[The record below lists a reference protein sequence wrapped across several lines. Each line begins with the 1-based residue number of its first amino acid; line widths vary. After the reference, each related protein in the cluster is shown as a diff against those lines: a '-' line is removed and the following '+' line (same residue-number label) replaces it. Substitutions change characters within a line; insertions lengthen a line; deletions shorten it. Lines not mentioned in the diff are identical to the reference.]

1 MGSSRVFHPL
11 LVRIALIGA
20 APAVV
25 IWSFAGLLPALVAG
39 ALLVVAELW
48 RIRRAVTVGMP
59 DRIEFVPS
67 RPADHAWIDT
77 DAFRTELE
85 SLAELGFAPVAD
97 YEIVYPG
104 APDGLARVL
113 VNADARVYAEV
124 SQVRAGRRATPVA
137 TTLMSVM
144 SDGWS
149 LQTSSRAPT
158 PVAVAFMQTPRAM
171 WRSLPQAT
179 PQELLADHL
188 QLRERASG
196 DLGVGVGGDGSLNGY
211 FTQQQ
216 IEHQA
221 RRTALIAT
229 NVVRGLVRGLACER
243 SMPSQW
249 LGDYAGKPRR
259 VGTVADDPVVTEAG
273 APIEAREPHAVA

>member
-11 LVRIALIGA
+11 LIRIGLIA
-20 APAVV
+20 AVPAAV
-25 IWSFAGLLPALVAG
+25 IWSFAGPLPALAAG
-39 ALLVVAELW
+39 AVLVIAEFW

-67 RPADHAWIDT
+67 RPVDHPWVDT
-77 DAFRTELE
+77 DAFRRELE
-85 SLAELGFAPVAD
+85 ALAELGFSPVAD
-97 YEIVYPG
+97 YQVVYPG

-124 SQVRAGRRATPVA
+124 SQARSGARATPVA
-137 TTLMSVM
+137 TSLTSVM

-149 LQTSSRAPT
+149 LQTSSREPS
-158 PVAVAFMQTPRAM
+158 PLAVAFMRTPRAM
-171 WRSLPQAT
+171 WRSLPKAA

-188 QLRERASG
+188 ELREHAAG

-221 RRTALIAT
+221 RRATLIAT

-243 SMPSQW
+243 AMPSQW
-249 LGDYAGKPRR
+249 LGEYTGRR
-259 VGTVADDPVVTEAG
+259 RRLAAVADPPAPAEAG
-273 APIEAREPHAVA
+273 AAIETREPQAVA

>member
-1 MGSSRVFHPL
+1 MGSSHVFKPL
-11 LVRIALIGA
+11 LLRIGLIA
-20 APAVV
+20 AVPAAV
-25 IWSFAGLLPALVAG
+25 IWAFAGPVPALVAG
-39 ALLVVAELW
+39 VLLVIAELW

-67 RPADHAWIDT
+67 RPADHPWIDA
-77 DAFRTELE
+77 DAFRRELE
-85 SLAELGFAPVAD
+85 ALADLGFSPVAD
-97 YEIVYPG
+97 YEVVYPG

-113 VNADARVYAEV
+113 VNAEARVYAEV
-124 SQVRAGRRATPVA
+124 SQTRAGARATPVA
-137 TTLMSVM
+137 TSLMSVM

-149 LQTSSRAPT
+149 VQTSSREPM

-179 PQELLADHL
+179 PQDLLADHL
-188 QLRERASG
+188 ALRERAAC

-221 RRTALIAT
+221 RRAALLAT
-229 NVVRGLVRGLACER
+229 NVVRGLARGIACEFT
-243 SMPSQW
+243 MPSQW
-249 LGDYAGKPRR
+249 LGEYSGTSRR
-259 VGTVADDPVVTEAG
+259 AATVVDDPVADP
-273 APIEAREPHAVA
+273 AQIEDREPQAVA

>member
-11 LVRIALIGA
+11 LIRIGLIA
-20 APAVV
+20 AVPAAV
-25 IWSFAGLLPALVAG
+25 IWSFAGPLPALAAG
-39 ALLVVAELW
+39 ALLVIAELW

-59 DRIEFVPS
+59 DRIEFVPT
-67 RPADHAWIDT
+67 RPADHTWIDT
-77 DAFRTELE
+77 DAFRRELE
-85 SLAELGFAPVAD
+85 ALAQLGFSPVAD
-97 YEIVYPG
+97 YQVVYPG

-124 SQVRAGRRATPVA
+124 SQARSGGRATPIA
-137 TTLMSVM
+137 TSLTSVM

-149 LQTSSRAPT
+149 LQTSSREPA

-179 PQELLADHL
+179 PQDLLADHL
-188 QLRERASG
+188 ELRERAAL

-221 RRTALIAT
+221 RRAALIAT

-249 LGDYAGKPRR
+249 LGEYASTPRR
-259 VGTVADDPVVTEAG
+259 AAAAIDGDPVAEADT
-273 APIEAREPHAVA
+273 PVESREPQAVA

>member
-1 MGSSRVFHPL
+1 MGPSRVFHPL
-11 LVRIALIGA
+11 LVRIALIA
-20 APAVV
+20 AVPAAV
-25 IWSFAGLLPALVAG
+25 IWSFAGPLPALAAG

-59 DRIEFVPS
+59 DRIDFVPS

-77 DAFRTELE
+77 DGFRRELE
-85 SLAELGFAPVAD
+85 VLAELGFSPVAD
-97 YEIVYPG
+97 FQVVYPG

-124 SQVRAGRRATPVA
+124 SQTRTGARLTPVA
-137 TTLMSVM
+137 TSLTSVM

-149 LQTSSRAPT
+149 LQTSSRQPA

-179 PQELLADHL
+179 AQDLLADHL
-188 QLRERASG
+188 ELRERVAYN
-196 DLGVGVGGDGSLNGY
+196 LGVGVGGDGSLNGY

-216 IEHQA
+216 LEHQA
-221 RRTALIAT
+221 RRAALIAT

-243 SMPSQW
+243 TMPSQW
-249 LGDYAGKPRR
+249 LGEYASAPRR
-259 VGTVADDPVVTEAG
+259 APAAIDDPVADVD
-273 APIEAREPHAVA
+273 APVERREPQAVA